1 MKKMKNKKTILIDA
15 VKMTIL
21 IVSIIGTIIIITGLE
36 SILETMG
43 IPGIVTSCL
52 IMVFLLFIVSWIYET
67 KPDGFKRVKR

>member
-21 IVSIIGTIIIITGLE
+21 IVSIIGMIIITTGLE
-36 SILETMG
+36 SILEAMG

-52 IMVFLLFIVSWIYET
+52 IMVFLLFIVNWIYET
-67 KPDGFKRVKR
+67 KPDGFKQVKR